1 MGEGLTDTPQ
11 GVGHGG
17 GREANHPSP
26 NHVPVLLK
34 EAIDFLNVRRGG
46 TYIDATVGSGGHSY
60 EIAKRLG
67 APGHLIG
74 LDKDPAAL
82 ERAKSVLSR
91 SSLVVGQSDWP
102 KITLR
107 HQSFGEIANDQR
119 PSTID
124 GILADIGLSSL
135 QLADAA
141 RGFSFQADGAARH
154 ADGPAVGAN
163 RRTSGKP
170 PRRARACRCD
180 LRIRRGK
187 EVAENRQSHCPVA
200 ADTIYRT
207 SCGCHISRGP
217 ANESDPKQV

>member
-1 MGEGLTDTPQ
+1 MGEGSTDTPQ

-17 GREANHPSP
+17 GREASHLSP

-46 TYIDATVGSGGHSY
+46 TYIDATVGLGGHSY

-82 ERAKSVLSR
+82 EIAGFRLRLGLRA
-91 SSLVVGQSDWP
+91 QSKPSEADWP
-102 KITLR
+102 KIELR
-107 HQSFGEIANDQR
+107 QR
-119 PSTID
+119 H
-124 GILADIGLSSL
+124 L
-135 QLADAA
+135 QAWPKPEARWPTAA
-141 RGFSFQADGAARH
+141 GRHRSQQFAAVRCRTRIQFSGGWTARH
-154 ADGPAVGAN
+154 ADGPAVGAY

-217 ANESDPKQV
+217 ANEF

>member
-1 MGEGLTDTPQ
+1 MGEGSTDTPQ

-17 GREANHPSP
+17 GREASHPSP

-46 TYIDATVGSGGHSY
+46 TYIDATVGLGGHSY

-82 ERAKSVLSR
+82 EIARAKLEGSAGVSPADRRLAQGHAVAVLVRRGGRAVRQDFSR
-91 SSLVVGQSDWP
+91 
-102 KITLR
+102 
-107 HQSFGEIANDQR
+107 R
-119 PSTID
+119 PA
-124 GILADIGLSSL
+124 GGPRCE
-135 QLADAA
+135 QFAA
-141 RGFSFQADGAARH
+141 FRCRTRIQFSGGWTARH
-154 ADGPAVGAN
+154 ADGPAVRAY
-163 RRTSGKP
+163 RRSSGKP

-217 ANESDPKQV
+217 ANEF

>member
-1 MGEGLTDTPQ
+1 MGEGSTDTPQ

-17 GREANHPSP
+17 GREASHLSP

-46 TYIDATVGSGGHSY
+46 TYIDATVGLGGHSY

-82 ERAKSVLSR
+82 ERAGFRLRASGVGETIGRR
-91 SSLVVGQSDWP
+91 SSCGRHH
-102 KITLR
+102 LR
-107 HQSFGEIANDQR
+107 SLAEARSPIA
-119 PSTID
+119 D
-124 GILADIGLSSL
+124 GLLADIGVSSL
-135 QLADAA
+135 QLSDAA
-141 RGFSFQADGAARH
+141 RGFSFQADGPLDMRM
-154 ADGPAVGAN
+154 DPQVGAN

-200 ADTIYRT
+200 ADTIYGT
-207 SCGCHISRGP
+207 SCGGNIGRGP
-217 ANESDPKQV
+217 ANEF